1 MSKVRA
7 IWIAGWAML
16 AAIAGVAGSS
26 AGAAELAL
34 AIPKGGRIGIIDMM
48 TPDVTHFHIGATSI
62 KSFLRTYRASWSVA
76 DVIDEPLIWSLTNIG
91 LEPVSLQAS
100 ELLRRQKQS
109 WLMANPTGT
118 KLARG
123 CMEELQ
129 RVMMEENLS
138 ALIVVAPGPN
148 SNPESVEG
156 NRLKKLPEYIQGWGF
171 STSDDDPDGLTK
183 PVVFNLTQMIVIGK
197 TTDGIR
203 MEHREW
209 GGSYVYEWANFTPP
223 GDIKAIPDAE
233 IAKLRPVITDV
244 MKRQI
249 ARVTPQLQP

>member
-7 IWIAGWAML
+7 IAFAGWVVLAALAGIAGTT
-16 AAIAGVAGSS
+16 
-26 AGAAELAL
+26 AGAAELPL

-48 TPDVTHFHIGATSI
+48 TPDVTHFHVGATPV
-62 KSFLRTYRASWSVA
+62 KSFLRTYRAAWSVA

-109 WLMANPTGT
+109 WLMSNPQGT

-123 CMEELQ
+123 CLEELQ
-129 RVMMEENLS
+129 RMISEENLS
-138 ALIVVAPGPN
+138 ALIIVAPGPN
-148 SNPESVEG
+148 SDPESVEG

-171 STSDDDPDGLTK
+171 STSDEPDGITK
-183 PVVFNLTQMIVIGK
+183 PLVFNLTQMLVVQK
-197 TTDGIR
+197 TTDGVR
-203 MEHREW
+203 LEHREW
-209 GGSYVYEWANFTPP
+209 GGSYVYEWANFVPP
-223 GDIKAIPDAE
+223 SDIKTMPEAE
-233 IAKLRPVITDV
+233 MVKLKPVIADV

>member
-1 MSKVRA
+1 
-7 IWIAGWAML
+7 ML
-16 AAIAGVAGSS
+16 AAVVMVAAGS
-26 AGAAELAL
+26 ATAAELPL

-48 TPDVTHFHIGATSI
+48 TPDVTHFHIGATAV

-129 RVMMEENLS
+129 RVIMEENLS
-138 ALIVVAPGPN
+138 ALIIVAPGPN
-148 SNPESVEG
+148 ATPDAAEG

-171 STSDDDPDGLTK
+171 STSDEPDGLTK

-203 MEHREW
+203 LEHREW
-209 GGSYVYEWANFTPP
+209 GGSYVYEWDNFTPP
-223 GDIKAIPDAE
+223 ADMKAVPDAE
-233 IAKLRPVITDV
+233 VAKLKPVITDV

>member
-1 MSKVRA
+1 ML
-7 IWIAGWAML
+7 L
-16 AAIAGVAGSS
+16 AAIAMAAGSR
-26 AGAAELAL
+26 ATAAELAL

-48 TPDVTHFHIGATSI
+48 TPDVTHFHVGATAV

-100 ELLRRQKQS
+100 ELLRRQKQA

-129 RVMMEENLS
+129 RVIMEENLS
-138 ALIVVAPGPN
+138 ALIIVAPGPN

-171 STSDDDPDGLTK
+171 STSDEPDGLSK

-203 MEHREW
+203 LEHREW
-209 GGSYVYEWANFTPP
+209 GGNYVYEWANFAPP
-223 GDIKAIPDAE
+223 DDIKTIPEAE
-233 IAKLRPVITDV
+233 VAKLKPVITDV

-249 ARVTPQLQP
+249 ARITPQLQP

>member
-1 MSKVRA
+1 ML
-7 IWIAGWAML
+7 L
-16 AAIAGVAGSS
+16 AALAVVAGSS
-26 AGAAELAL
+26 AIAEEMPL

-48 TPDVTHFHIGATSI
+48 TPDVTHFHVGATPV
-62 KSFLRTYRASWSVA
+62 KSFLRTYRAGWSVA

-109 WLMANPTGT
+109 WIMSNPQKT
-118 KLARG
+118 KLARA
-123 CMEELQ
+123 CLEELQ
-129 RVMMEENLS
+129 RMMTEDNLS
-138 ALIVVAPGPN
+138 ALILVAPGPN

-156 NRLKKLPEYIQGWGF
+156 NRLKKLPDYIQGWGF
-171 STSDDDPDGLTK
+171 STSDEIDGITK
-183 PVVFNLTQMIVIGK
+183 PVVFNLTQILVVQK
-197 TTDGIR
+197 TTDGVR
-203 MEHREW
+203 LEHREW

-223 GDIKAIPDAE
+223 ADIKALPEAE
-233 IAKLRPVITDV
+233 VAKLKPVIADV

>member
-1 MSKVRA
+1 ML
-7 IWIAGWAML
+7 L
-16 AAIAGVAGSS
+16 AAIAMAAGSR
-26 AGAAELAL
+26 ATAAELAL

-48 TPDVTHFHIGATSI
+48 TPDVTHFHVGATAV

-100 ELLRRQKQS
+100 ELLRRQKQA

-129 RVMMEENLS
+129 RVIMEENLS
-138 ALIVVAPGPN
+138 ALIIVAPGPN

-156 NRLKKLPEYIQGWGF
+156 NTLKKLPEYIQGWGF
-171 STSDDDPDGLTK
+171 STSDEPDGLSK

-203 MEHREW
+203 LEHREW
-209 GGSYVYEWANFTPP
+209 GGNYVYEWANFAPP
-223 GDIKAIPDAE
+223 DDIKTIPEAE
-233 IAKLRPVITDV
+233 VAKLKPVITDV

-249 ARVTPQLQP
+249 ARITPQLQP